1 MILYC
6 HWLEFW
12 SHDTYIF
19 IILSVISIKNV
30 KILKSNNNRS
40 NPKFLRLLWDIVVFR
55 LVVYLLNMIRLNLL
69 FFLQDLISIDF
80 RINLTVLNQFLE
92 TGKSDKTF
100 MGLAQ
105 LLKCVGFTLYP
116 LSFFLYNPFKEVVK
130 RYGYSYFFCQ
140 NSFSSKSI

>member
-1 MILYC
+1 MINNIIYTSVSRDQNFHLWQCSILVTCYRWSHVIMILYC

-30 KILKSNNNRS
+30 KLLKSNNNRS

-69 FFLQDLISIDF
+69 FCIQNFIYTDFFYKFGTFLY
-80 RINLTVLNQFLE
+80 QFFE
-92 TGKSDKTF
+92 TGTAERTL
-100 MGLAQ
+100 MGLDK
-105 LLKCVGFTLYP
+105 LLKC
-116 LSFFLYNPFKEVVK
+116 
-130 RYGYSYFFCQ
+130 
-140 NSFSSKSI
+140 

>member
-1 MILYC
+1 MPLLLFGFNNFSSLIDMINNIIYTSVSRDQNFHLWQCSILVTCYRWSHVIMILYC

-69 FFLQDLISIDF
+69 FLYKIIYIFSW
-80 RINLTVLNQFLE
+80 RGV
-92 TGKSDKTF
+92 
-100 MGLAQ
+100 
-105 LLKCVGFTLYP
+105 CVGWF
-116 LSFFLYNPFKEVVK
+116 
-130 RYGYSYFFCQ
+130 
-140 NSFSSKSI
+140 I